1 VPAKQDD
8 LITKLISTV
17 SDLIRQVS
25 RYLPISLN
33 ALERHNRAYEE
44 LDSIRLS
51 LEEQRELLSDH
62 FQENSRWA
70 DALSK
75 RIDRLERYMIL
86 SRMVGGSQDTL
97 QIESSVSKE
106 HIERALREELVNQQ
120 QLVIQ
125 YQKNI
130 NIIKQRIAKSGE
142 SVISLNELEEYQSKL
157 DKALEAM
164 ERIRE
169 QLNEST
175 S

>member
-1 VPAKQDD
+1 VPTRQSTLDD
-8 LITKLISTV
+8 LIRQLNKLISTAYV
-17 SDLIRQVS
+17 LIERFARGYEEIDS
-25 RYLPISLN
+25 NHL
-33 ALERHNRAYEE
+33 ALEEM
-44 LDSIRLS
+44 
-51 LEEQRELLSDH
+51 RELLSDH

-70 DALSK
+70 DALSR
-75 RIDRLERYMIL
+75 RIDRLERYTIL
-86 SRMVGGSQDTL
+86 SRMVGSSQDTL

-130 NIIKQRIAKSGE
+130 NIIKQRIAKFGE
-142 SVISLNELEEYQSKL
+142 SVNSLNELEEYQSKL
-157 DKALEAM
+157 DRALEAM

>member
-1 VPAKQDD
+1 VATKQTTLDD
-8 LITKLISTV
+8 LVRQLNKLIGTA
-17 SDLIRQVS
+17 
-25 RYLPISLN
+25 N
-33 ALERHNRAYEE
+33 ALMERYARLAEE
-44 LDSIRLS
+44 YDSSHLAN
-51 LEEQRELLSDH
+51 EEIRELLKELIIESG
-62 FQENSRWA
+62 RWA
-70 DALSK
+70 DGLSR

-86 SRMVGGSQDTL
+86 SRMVGSSQDTL

-130 NIIKQRIAKSGE
+130 NIIKQRIAKFGE
-142 SVISLNELEEYQSKL
+142 SVVSLNELEEYQSKL